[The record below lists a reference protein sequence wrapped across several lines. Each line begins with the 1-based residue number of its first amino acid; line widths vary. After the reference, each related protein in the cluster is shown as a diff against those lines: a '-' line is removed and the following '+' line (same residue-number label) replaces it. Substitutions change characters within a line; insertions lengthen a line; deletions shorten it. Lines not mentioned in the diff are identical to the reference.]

1 MKYAVALIT
10 CMTLVSAAVAGQF
23 AEVGPIEQE
32 ILSKEAL
39 YKAVAFPDEPDGQ
52 AAFVKFVRIARTQAL
67 QAPRFAALRSRL
79 AAYELNPAVGPHSA
93 GILREELA
101 PILRTYLKVRYHD
114 DAAWSL
120 SRLVKFKTFK
130 DTMPNRENPEFVEAS
145 KFLAELAGRLRLKFR
160 DLEGNFL
167 EISLAGGEPP
177 LGVVGHVD
185 VIPAAETGW
194 KHPPFSGTIAE
205 GFVWGRGTQDDK
217 GALISAIYGLASIR
231 EARVKLRNR
240 VVILIGTAE
249 ESTWEDVEYLFR
261 RHSPPPLNVIIDGE
275 YPVVFGEKGIM
286 RVWLGA
292 AAVAGEKIG
301 DGWELDA
308 MEGGAQAAIVPD
320 RAEVSLRP
328 AGKGREA
335 ALKEITGLA
344 REFEARHKKART
356 SISVGAESIHVQFAG
371 VAAHGVEPSAGHN
384 AIADML
390 DFVLASLGTP
400 DGGRGCMARF
410 LSEHVGHKTDGAG
423 LGVARKHPVLGA
435 TTVNLGQWSEKAGA
449 LTATLNVRFPVG
461 LGLEDIKGAIDRKVK
476 KFSEK
481 TGCQVSVSGR
491 GLAPMLVDVN
501 SDLVRTLVHA
511 FTTSTG
517 IIAEPVTT
525 GGTSYAKVFP
535 NAVSFG
541 PLMPGQEKFEHAAN
555 ERFPTAQL
563 TKNAGIYATAMLLL
577 AGQP

>member
-10 CMTLVSAAVAGQF
+10 CMTLAPAAVAGQF

-32 ILSKEAL
+32 ILAKEGL
-39 YKAVAFPDEPDGQ
+39 FKAVAFPDEPDGQ
-52 AAFVKFVRIARTQAL
+52 AAFVKFVQIARTQAL
-67 QAPRFAALRSRL
+67 LSPQFSALRAKLSS
-79 AAYELNPAVGPHSA
+79 YEQNPAVGPHSA

-101 PILRTYLKVRYHD
+101 PILRAYLKVRYHD

-130 DTMPNRENPEFVEAS
+130 DTMPNRENPEFTEAS
-145 KFLAELAGRLRLKFR
+145 KFLAELSSRLKLKFR

-177 LGVVGHVD
+177 LGVVGHID
-185 VIPAAETGW
+185 VVPAGEPGW
-194 KHPPFSGTIAE
+194 KHPPFSGTIAD

-217 GALISAIYGLASIR
+217 GAIISAIYGLAAIR
-231 EARVKLRNR
+231 EARVRLRNR

-249 ESTWEDVEYLFR
+249 ESSWEDVEYLFR
-261 RHSPPPLNVIIDGE
+261 RHSPPPLNVIMDAE
-275 YPVVFGEKGIM
+275 FPVVFGEKGIM
-286 RVWLGA
+286 GVRLSTTINGH
-292 AAVAGEKIG
+292 EKIG
-301 DGWELDA
+301 AGWELDG
-308 MEGGAQAAIVPD
+308 MEGGVQATIVPD
-320 RAEVSLRP
+320 RAVVTLRP
-328 AGKGREA
+328 DGKGREA
-335 ALKEITGLA
+335 ALKDLSALERA
-344 REFEARHKKART
+344 FETRHKKAKT
-356 SISVGAESIHVQFAG
+356 SISVGAETIEVQFAG
-371 VAAHGVEPSAGHN
+371 VAAHSMEPAAGHN

-390 DFVLASLGTP
+390 DFVLVSLGTP

-423 LGVARKHPVLGA
+423 LGVAKKHPVLGS
-435 TTVNLGQWSEKAGA
+435 TTVNLGRWSEKAGA
-449 LTATLNVRFPVG
+449 ITAEVNVRFPVG
-461 LGLEDIKGAIDRKVK
+461 LGIEDIKGAVDRKVK
-476 KFSEK
+476 KFNEK
-481 TGCQVSVSGR
+481 TGCQISVSGR

-517 IIAEPVTT
+517 VTAEPVTT